1 MSVSIDLEI
10 SAGYSSFPRKRESR
24 GPGFERLPPVQAR
37 GRLWT
42 PAFAGVTGATL
53 ISRRCLWVGYL
64 GGLLLLLAACAAPVQ
79 VDRVD
84 LRSAYDELNRT
95 ALSSD
100 QLSEVT
106 RTVLRR
112 AALLDDFDAQ
122 PDTAIVALRAPA
134 IASGMPWPDLYA
146 LSEMSYY
153 EGRRTQSKAMLLA
166 SALYAYAVL
175 FPAGDAARPS
185 PYSAQFLHAA
195 DFYNLALTQVLSGAG
210 ADGVANLQSGRYEVP
225 FGVVDVTVDQADLQF
240 AGRTLT
246 SFVPTM
252 NLTVKGFQN
261 DYRSEGIGAP
271 LAAGLA
277 PASQPDKGLVLPPNL
292 RIPTSAVLQMN
303 DPRRQLTKSEMTAR
317 LSLYTIYDTTDIRID
332 GHTVPLEYDQTA
344 VRALFA
350 VEGKGWTRELSG
362 LLNNVLAGPPGTAD
376 DHLFALEPHRHGRIP
391 VVLVHG
397 TASSPLR
404 WGDMVND
411 LLEDKEIRKRY
422 EFWFFTYNT
431 GNPIAVSANVLRHS
445 LEDAVQSLGGVQA
458 DPALGRMVVIG
469 HSQGGLLT
477 KLISINSGTKLWDA
491 VSEKPV
497 DELDLKPETTALLKE
512 AVFVHHLPFVETVIF
527 ISTPHGGSYQ
537 ASLTVVDLFAR
548 LVTLPLTIASATAD
562 VLANAGDAL
571 KFRTFNSISGMSP
584 GNPAIEALRKIPV
597 APGIHAHSI
606 IPTLQDGP
614 LETRND
620 GVVEYKSAHID
631 GVESELVIEHSGHS
645 TQGNP
650 LTVREVRR
658 ILIEELARG
667 PAPAASR
674 IADAAPAPVRRPR
687 R

>member
-1 MSVSIDLEI
+1 MEIDVTDRRSGQVDLYQPGWWLKTL
-10 SAGYSSFPRKRESR
+10 SAS
-24 GPGFERLPPVQAR
+24 A
-37 GRLWT
+37 
-42 PAFAGVTGATL
+42 
-53 ISRRCLWVGYL
+53 
-64 GGLLLLLAACAAPVQ
+64 GLLLLLAACAAPVQ

-84 LRSAYDELNRT
+84 LRSAYNELNRT

-112 AALLDDFDAQ
+112 AALLDYFDAQ
-122 PDTAIVALRAPA
+122 PEATIAALRAQA

-153 EGRRTQSKAMLLA
+153 QGRRTNSKAMTLA

-175 FPAGDAARPS
+175 FPTGDAPRPS

-210 ADGVANLQSGRYEVP
+210 ADGIATLQSGRYEVP
-225 FGVVDVTVDQADLQF
+225 FGVVDVAVDQATLQF

-261 DYRSEGIGAP
+261 DYRSEGLGAP

-277 PASQPDKGLVLPPNL
+277 PASQPDKGLVLPATL
-292 RIPTSAVLQMN
+292 RIPTSAVLQMDN
-303 DPRRQLTKSEMTAR
+303 PRRQLTGSQITAR
-317 LSLYTIYDTTDIRID
+317 LSLYTIYDTADIKIG
-332 GHTVPLEYDQTA
+332 GHTVPLEYGQTA

-350 VEGKGWTRELSG
+350 AENRGWTRELSG
-362 LLNNVLAGPPGTAD
+362 LLNNALAGPNGTAN
-376 DHLFALEPHRHGRIP
+376 DHLFALEPHRRGRIP

-411 LLEDKEIRKRY
+411 LLEDKEIRKHY

-431 GNPIAVSANVLRHS
+431 GNPIAVSGSVLRQS
-445 LEDAVQSLGGVQA
+445 LKDAVQSLGGVQA

-477 KLISINSGTKLWDA
+477 KLISIDSGTKLWDA
-491 VSEKPV
+491 VSEKPI
-497 DELDLKPETTALLKE
+497 DELNLKPETAAMLKE
-512 AVFVHHLPFVETVIF
+512 AVFVHHLPFVQTVVF
-527 ISTPHGGSYQ
+527 IATPHGGSYQ
-537 ASLTVVDLFAR
+537 ASLTIVGLFNR
-548 LVTLPLTIASATAD
+548 LVTLPLTVASASAD
-562 VLANAGDAL
+562 ILANAGDAL
-571 KFRTFNSISGMSP
+571 KLRTFNSLSGMSP

-597 APGIHAHSI
+597 APGIRAHSI

-631 GVESELVIEHSGHS
+631 GVESELVIEGSGHS

-667 PAPAASR
+667 TPATASR
-674 IADAAPAPVRRPR
+674 IAEAAPAPVRWQR